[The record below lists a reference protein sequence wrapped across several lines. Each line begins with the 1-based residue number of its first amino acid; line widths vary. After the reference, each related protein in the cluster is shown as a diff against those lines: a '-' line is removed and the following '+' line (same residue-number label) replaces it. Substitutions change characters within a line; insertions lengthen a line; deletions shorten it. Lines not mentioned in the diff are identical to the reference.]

1 MHVMTSEIKAV
12 TYSTASTDSNEY
24 EKLFREVVTYC
35 LAIKKKKK
43 MLLNIQENAKYFG

>member
-24 EKLFREVVTYC
+24 EKLFRVTYC

-43 MLLNIQENAKYFG
+43 MLLNIQENAKYFD